1 MNNRILSK
9 CNYIFHLSGFILS
22 LFILVFTSSC
32 DGPRTKELLG
42 DQTNVKSID
51 LPEIEEKGKLTILA
65 ENSSISFFIY
75 RGKKMGFEYELL
87 KEYAHHIGVDIEV
100 KIVRNL
106 DNMIGLLNAGEGD
119 MIACNYAMNPNR
131 MKYINFSKPY
141 MHSPLVLVQR
151 KPDGWEKMHPDKVN
165 KLMLRDLLN
174 LAHKKIPVWRNS
186 SYYLRLINLQDEIC
200 DTIYIQAQDGKKSTE
215 EMIELVSEG
224 EIDYTVAEKNVALI
238 NQRFLEN
245 IDIKTFLSVDQKI
258 GFGMRKTSPL
268 LKASFDQ
275 WLAKFKHKK
284 AFKHIYAKYFIK
296 EDLTVQAQYG
306 LSSLKGQLSN
316 YDKFFKKAAKKYD
329 FEWLLLASVSYHE
342 SRFNPN
348 ARGFGGAY
356 SIMQFMPGTG
366 PKYGVYPNSS
376 VEVQINGGAKKLGK
390 DYLSWEMI
398 PDREQREKFTLAT
411 YNAGR
416 SHIEDAQRL
425 AEKHGMDPLKWD
437 DNVEVMMLNLSK
449 AQYYRDPVVKNGALR
464 GARTYRYVRKI
475 YAQYLEWKT
484 IFN

>member
-1 MNNRILSK
+1 MNVGFSTKSKHLGHLLRLILP
-9 CNYIFHLSGFILS
+9 
-22 LFILVFTSSC
+22 LFILLFLSSC
-32 DGPRTKELLG
+32 DRPKSKQLNG
-42 DQTNVKSID
+42 DETSIRAID
-51 LPEIEEKGKLTILA
+51 LPEITEKGKLTILA

-87 KEYAHHIGVDIEV
+87 KEYAQHLGVDIEV

-119 MIACNYAMNPNR
+119 LIACNYGKNPNR
-131 MKYINFSKPY
+131 MKYIDFTKPY
-141 MHSPLVLVQR
+141 MHTPLVLVQR
-151 KPDGWEKMHPDKVN
+151 KPDGWEKMHPEKVN
-165 KLMLRDLLN
+165 KQMIRDLLK

-186 SYYLRLINLQDEIC
+186 SYFLRLINLQDEIC
-200 DTIYIQAQDGKKSTE
+200 DSIYIQAQDGKKSTE

-258 GFGMRKTSPL
+258 GFGIRKTSPL

-275 WLAKFKHKK
+275 WLTKFKKKK

-316 YDKFFKKAAKKYD
+316 YDKIFKKAAKKYD

-366 PKYGVYPNSS
+366 PKFGVYPNSP

-398 PDREQREKFTLAT
+398 PDRDQREKFTLAT

-425 AEKHGMDPLKWD
+425 AEKHGMNPLRWD

-449 AQYYRDPVVKNGALR
+449 AEYYRDPVVKNGALR

>member
-1 MNNRILSK
+1 MNEGFSMKSKHLSRLFGLILS
-9 CNYIFHLSGFILS
+9 FFVL
-22 LFILVFTSSC
+22 LFFSSC
-32 DGPRTKELLG
+32 DRPKSKQLKSE
-42 DQTNVKSID
+42 QTSIRAID
-51 LPEIEEKGKLTILA
+51 LPEITEKGKLTILA

-87 KEYAHHIGVDIEV
+87 KEYAHHLGVDIEV

-106 DNMIGLLNAGEGD
+106 DNIIGLLNSGEGD
-119 MIACNYAMNPNR
+119 LIACNYAMNPNR
-131 MKYINFSKPY
+131 LKYINFTNPY
-141 MHSPLVLVQR
+141 MHSPLVLIQR

-165 KLMLRDLLN
+165 KNMIRDLLK
-174 LAHKKIPVWRNS
+174 LGHKKIPVWRNS

-200 DTIYIQAQDGKKSTE
+200 DTIYIQALDGKKSTE

-224 EIDYTVAEKNVALI
+224 KIDYTVAEKNVALI

-245 IDIKTFLSVDQKI
+245 IDLKTFLSVDQKI
-258 GFGMRKTSPL
+258 GFGIRKSSPL

-275 WLAKFKHKK
+275 WLAKFKKKK
-284 AFKHIYAKYFIK
+284 AFKHIYAKYFVK

-316 YDKFFKKAAKKYD
+316 YDKIFRKAAKKYD

-342 SRFNPN
+342 TRFNPN

-366 PKYGVYPNSS
+366 PKYGVYPNST

-390 DYLSWEMI
+390 DYISWEMI
-398 PDREQREKFTLAT
+398 PDRDQREKFTLAT

-425 AEKHGMDPLKWD
+425 AEKHGMNPLRWD

-449 AQYYRDPVVKNGALR
+449 AEYYRDPVVKNGALR
-464 GARTYRYVRKI
+464 GARTYYYVRKI
-475 YAQYLEWKT
+475 YAQYMEWKT

>member
-1 MNNRILSK
+1 MNVGFSAKYKQLSRLFGL
-9 CNYIFHLSGFILS
+9 IFP
-22 LFILVFTSSC
+22 LFVLLFVSACDHPKSKQLKGGQTSI
-32 DGPRTKELLG
+32 RA
-42 DQTNVKSID
+42 ID
-51 LPEIEEKGKLTILA
+51 LPEITQKGKLTILA

-87 KEYAHHIGVDIEV
+87 KEYAHHLGLDIEV

-119 MIACNYAMNPNR
+119 LIACNYGRNPNR
-131 MKYINFSKPY
+131 MKYIDFTMPY
-141 MHSPLVLVQR
+141 MHTPLVLVQR

-165 KLMLRDLLN
+165 KKMIRDLLK

-200 DTIYIQAQDGKKSTE
+200 DSIYIQALDGKKSTE

-245 IDIKTFLSVDQKI
+245 IDIRTFLSVDQKI
-258 GFGMRKTSPL
+258 GFGIRKTSPL

-275 WLAKFKHKK
+275 WLAKFKKKK

-296 EDLTVQAQYG
+296 EELTVQAQYG

-316 YDKFFKKAAKKYD
+316 YDKIFKKAAKKYD

-356 SIMQFMPGTG
+356 SIMPVSYTHLRAHETG
-366 PKYGVYPNSS
+366 
-376 VEVQINGGAKKLGK
+376 
-390 DYLSWEMI
+390 
-398 PDREQREKFTLAT
+398 
-411 YNAGR
+411 
-416 SHIEDAQRL
+416 
-425 AEKHGMDPLKWD
+425 
-437 DNVEVMMLNLSK
+437 
-449 AQYYRDPVVKNGALR
+449 
-464 GARTYRYVRKI
+464 
-475 YAQYLEWKT
+475 
-484 IFN
+484 

>member
-1 MNNRILSK
+1 MN
-9 CNYIFHLSGFILS
+9 SGFSMKCKHLGHLFGLILPL
-22 LFILVFTSSC
+22 LFLLFTSAC
-32 DGPRTKELLG
+32 DRPNTKQLNSE
-42 DQTNVKSID
+42 QSSVRAID
-51 LPEIEEKGKLTILA
+51 LPEIIEKGKITVLA

-106 DNMIGLLNAGEGD
+106 DNLIGLLNAGEGD
-119 MIACNYAMNPNR
+119 VIACNYAMNPNR
-131 MKYINFSKPY
+131 LKYITFTKPY
-141 MHSPLVLVQR
+141 MHTPLVLVQR

-165 KLMLRDLLN
+165 KKMIRDLLK
-174 LAHKKIPVWRNS
+174 LGHKKIPVWRNS

-224 EIDYTVAEKNVALI
+224 EIDFTVAEKNVALI

-245 IDIKTFLSVDQKI
+245 LDIKTFLSVDQKI
-258 GFGMRKTSPL
+258 GFGLRKSSPL
-268 LKASFDQ
+268 LKASFDE
-275 WLAKFKHKK
+275 WLEKFKKKK
-284 AFKHIYAKYFIK
+284 AFQHIYAKYFIK

-390 DYLSWEMI
+390 DYISWEAI
-398 PDREQREKFTLAT
+398 PDRDQREKFTLAT

-425 AEKHGMDPLKWD
+425 AEKHGMNPLRWD

-449 AQYYRDPVVKNGALR
+449 AEYYRDPVVKNGALR
-464 GARTYRYVRKI
+464 GARTYHYVRRI